1 MDNENI
7 PDMSN
12 INTHYLGL
20 DLSSPVIAGSSN
32 FTSSVDSISQAESAG
47 AGAVVLKSLFE
58 EQILVQSFESAPES
72 GYPEA
77 GDYLAWY
84 TRNNSVDNYLDLI
97 STARKKV
104 KIPVIAS
111 INCYSGEGWID
122 FAKKVESAGASAL
135 EVNVFYLP
143 VDMNQTGSQVEKIY
157 LDLVKRLRMTIT
169 IPISVKLS
177 YRFSNILNMVYQ
189 LQNHGASGMVMFSRY
204 YEPDFDINN
213 LKVIAAP
220 VLTNPVEKR
229 YVLRWIGMVSAL
241 NLDID
246 LAASTGVYNGE
257 DAIKYILA
265 GANTVQVCSALYKKG
280 FSVITDINKTLQTWM
295 EDKEYHSLR
304 QFRGLL
310 NYRNIENPAVFE
322 RSQFMKHYSSY
333 I

>member
-1 MDNENI
+1 
-7 PDMSN
+7 
-12 INTHYLGL
+12 
-20 DLSSPVIAGSSN
+20 
-32 FTSSVDSISQAESAG
+32 
-47 AGAVVLKSLFE
+47 
-58 EQILVQSFESAPES
+58 
-72 GYPEA
+72 
-77 GDYLAWY
+77 
-84 TRNNSVDNYLDLI
+84 
-97 STARKKV
+97 
-104 KIPVIAS
+104 S
-111 INCYSGEGWID
+111 INCFSGEGWID
-122 FAKKVESAGASAL
+122 FAKKVERAGASAL
-135 EVNVFYLP
+135 EINVFHLP
-143 VDMNQTGSQVEKIY
+143 VDMHQTGSQVEKTY
-157 LDLVKRLRMTIT
+157 LDLVKELRKTVT

-177 YRFSNILNMVYQ
+177 YRFSNILNMAYQ
-189 LQNHGASGMVMFSRY
+189 LQNHGASGLVMFSRY

-241 NLDID
+241 NLEID

-280 FSVITDINKTLQTWM
+280 FSVITDINKTLHTWM
-295 EDKEYHSLR
+295 DDKEYHSLR